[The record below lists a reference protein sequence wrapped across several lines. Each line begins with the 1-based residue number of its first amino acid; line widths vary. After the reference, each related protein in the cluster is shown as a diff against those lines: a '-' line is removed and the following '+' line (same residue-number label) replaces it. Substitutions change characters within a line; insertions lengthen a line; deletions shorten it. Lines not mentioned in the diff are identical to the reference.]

1 MISPLMACL
10 IGVVVFLVLLGF
22 GLPIFV
28 TMGLGSIIGIVLMGQ
43 PALLTNFSV
52 IAFESGYS
60 WSFVAVPLFV
70 FMGLL
75 VVHHKLGER
84 LFTSVYS
91 WIGHVP
97 GGLGISASIFSA
109 LFGFV
114 CGSGT
119 AGVITCGGVCLPEM
133 TKRKYNLR
141 FALGTLATTGG
152 LSALM
157 PASVLMILYSV
168 LAEAS
173 LGRLFMAGMIPG
185 FVLVGLISLY
195 IIVRAKLNP
204 ELAPPGPKSS
214 WKERFRSL
222 TGMIP
227 VALIFLC
234 VIGGLYSGVWTAI
247 EAGGVAASVAFI
259 VALFC
264 SKVTWT
270 TVKAAA
276 LDTIKVFGMLYMLQ
290 ISANLVSFLFYVSGT
305 SALIST
311 YTLGW
316 NLPGWAVILIMWI
329 VMFILGG
336 PLEPPAI
343 LVICTPIFLPIVEKL
358 GYDSTWFG
366 VFMVLAC
373 ELATLSPPVGMSIFA
388 IMRVAPGGTSL
399 KDVNLGILPYMFIIC
414 VLVVLIIFFPQIV
427 MWLPGKL
434 VEG

>member
-10 IGVVVFLVLLGF
+10 AGVFVFLVLLGF

-28 TMGLGSIIGIVLMGQ
+28 TMGLGAIVGIVLMGQ
-43 PALLTNFSV
+43 FALLTNFSV

-60 WSFVAVPLFV
+60 WSFVAIPLFV

-97 GGLGISASIFSA
+97 GGLGISAALFSA

-168 LAEAS
+168 LSEAS
-173 LGRLFMAGMIPG
+173 LGRLFMAGMIPA
-185 FVLVGLISLY
+185 FVLVGIISLY
-195 IIVRAKLNP
+195 IIIRAKLNP
-204 ELAPPGPKSS
+204 SLAPAGPKTS
-214 WKERFRSL
+214 WRDRFKNL
-222 TGMIP
+222 TGVIP
-227 VALIFLC
+227 VVLIFLC

-247 EAGGVAASVAFI
+247 EAGGVAAGVAFL
-259 VALFC
+259 VALVC
-264 SKVTWT
+264 SHVTWT

-290 ISANLVSFLFYVSGT
+290 ISANLISFLFFVSGT
-305 SALIST
+305 TELISR
-311 YTLGW
+311 YTLGL
-316 NLPGWAVILIMWI
+316 NLPGWAIILIMWI

-358 GYDSTWFG
+358 GYDSVWFG
-366 VFMVLAC
+366 IFMVLAC

-388 IMRVAPGGTSL
+388 IMRVAPGATL
-399 KDVNLGILPYMFIIC
+399 KDVNMGILPYMFLIC
-414 VLVVLIIFFPQIV
+414 VLVALIVFFPQLV
-427 MWLPGKL
+427 MWLPGML
-434 VEG
+434 VEV